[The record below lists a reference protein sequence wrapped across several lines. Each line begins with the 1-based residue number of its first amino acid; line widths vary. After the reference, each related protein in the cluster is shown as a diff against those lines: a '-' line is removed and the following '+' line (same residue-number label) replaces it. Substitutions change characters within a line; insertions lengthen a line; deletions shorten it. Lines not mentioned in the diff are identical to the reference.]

1 MNSNITWYY
10 HWPFPVQLT
19 HLMILTQYNALFS
32 YILTTY
38 PKFLNH
44 IKIFLF
50 LFQEKHIRFMKQ
62 FPQQTRSPLE
72 RVSPES
78 PWAYLSIFFA
88 HYSVIYSQNLLQIK
102 LDESFLFECYIFS
115 SFRSLSRYY
124 LNVLLCSKM
133 FV

>member
-1 MNSNITWYY
+1 MFTFAHIEFEHPVVPMTHILLIYSCLHKSLQYALNQTYLNTIISL
-10 HWPFPVQLT
+10 FPVQLT
-19 HLMILTQYNALFS
+19 HLIILTQYKALSS

-38 PKFLNH
+38 PKFLNP

-78 PWAYLSIFFA
+78 PWAYLSIIFA
-88 HYSVIYSQNLLQIK
+88 YILLQG
-102 LDESFLFECYIFS
+102 
-115 SFRSLSRYY
+115 
-124 LNVLLCSKM
+124 VHG
-133 FV
+133 